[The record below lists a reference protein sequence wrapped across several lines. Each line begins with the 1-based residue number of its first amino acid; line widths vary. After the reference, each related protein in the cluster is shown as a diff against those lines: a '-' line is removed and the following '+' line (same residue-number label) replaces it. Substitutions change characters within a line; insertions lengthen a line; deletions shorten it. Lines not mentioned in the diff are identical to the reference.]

1 MAGTVLSRIRSAVV
15 VVLVPWLAVVAM
27 PLRAQEG
34 LHLEE
39 VEFHGLIE
47 SETALGV
54 KRGEL
59 QKWDLI
65 FKPELVLSF
74 SGDLRVTARGRIR
87 LDPVDRLEP
96 GRMRG
101 QRAFRS
107 ILSRRLLLG
116 RVTDVELRE
125 FYLDAQ
131 FGGILL
137 RLGKQ
142 QIVWGQADG
151 LRVLDIVDPFD
162 FREFILP
169 QFEDRRIPLWTAN
182 IEIPVGTGTLQ
193 LLWIPDH
200 TYDEIPAAGA
210 VFAFTSPLVVPQP
223 DPLFIGTAG
232 LVVVPPRR
240 PTRFI
245 RDDDYG
251 MRWSAFLGG
260 WDLSL
265 NYLYHYQDQ
274 AVAFQRRVE
283 TGALAILPQ
292 YRRTHLIG
300 GTFSNAFG
308 SFTLRGEVGYSTR
321 RFFLSRDPIDA
332 DGVVPSG
339 ELGYV
344 LGIDYQADADLRLS
358 GQLFQSV
365 LTRRTL
371 ATVRRRLE
379 SRATFLVEKDFMND
393 RLTARVL
400 MIRSL
405 NDGDGLTQA
414 QLAYEYRS
422 QVTLRFGLDF
432 FDGTRKGLFGEFRDA
447 NRVTFGIEFGF

>member
-1 MAGTVLSRIRSAVV
+1 MLLLA
-15 VVLVPWLAVVAM
+15 WLAALTR
-27 PLRAQEG
+27 PLQAQG
-34 LHLEE
+34 LRPDE
-39 VEFHGLIE
+39 VEFRGLLE

-54 KRGEL
+54 KRGNL

-65 FKPELVLSF
+65 FKPELVVSF
-74 SGDLRVTARGRIR
+74 SNGLRVTARGRIR

-96 GRMRG
+96 GRPRG

-107 ILSRRLLLG
+107 MLSRRLMIG
-116 RVTDVELRE
+116 RVTDAELRE

-131 FGGILL
+131 FGRVLL

-169 QFEDRRIPLWTAN
+169 EFEDRRIPLWTAN
-182 IEIPVGTGTLQ
+182 AEIGVGTGTLQ

-223 DPLFIGTAG
+223 DPP
-232 LVVVPPRR
+232 LVGGADLLIAPPRR

-274 AVAFQRRVE
+274 AVPFRRRSE

-292 YRRTHLIG
+292 YQRTHLIG

-308 SFTLRGEVGYSTR
+308 SFTLRGEIGYSTR
-321 RFFLSRDPIDA
+321 RFFLSRDPMDA

-358 GQLFQSV
+358 GQIFQSV
-365 LTRRTL
+365 LARRSL
-371 ATVRRRLE
+371 ATVRNRLQ

-400 MIRSL
+400 AIRSL

-422 QVTLRFGLDF
+422 QITLRFGLDL
-432 FDGTRKGLFGEFRDA
+432 FDGTREGLFGEFRNA
-447 NRVTFGIEFGF
+447 NRLTFAIEFGF